1 MAAGAE
7 HVADSRGR
15 DRKISSERPRFENH
29 VVVGQES
36 TERAEDAVI
45 DDVRH
50 WNVDVIFSDALAD
63 DFGRNAEGRADDK
76 VWRICEDF
84 HLAEV
89 VQRPKLWRHA
99 LLHADGKLKYY
110 KSTYII
116 GCSKDKSFL
125 NLHPI
130 SRGFLIDNM

>member
-76 VWRICEDF
+76 V
-84 HLAEV
+84 
-89 VQRPKLWRHA
+89 
-99 LLHADGKLKYY
+99 
-110 KSTYII
+110 
-116 GCSKDKSFL
+116 
-125 NLHPI
+125 
-130 SRGFLIDNM
+130 